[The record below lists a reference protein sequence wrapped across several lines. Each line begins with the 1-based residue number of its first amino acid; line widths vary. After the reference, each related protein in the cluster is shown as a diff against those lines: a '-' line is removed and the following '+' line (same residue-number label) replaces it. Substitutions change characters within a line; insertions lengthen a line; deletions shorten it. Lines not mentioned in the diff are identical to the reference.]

1 MAPGMELTLNH
12 VLWHSLD
19 VTPALLPGGAIPHLG
34 S

>member
-1 MAPGMELTLNH
+1 MAPGMELTLNR